1 MALRFSIRDFQRR
14 SAAFFLERL
23 RSRLL
28 PTGMLL
34 ILLLQQLLLLLLLLW
49 VLLSSLIL
57 VEMTELSTIIVDSDD
72 NTIDEIIGF
81 IVSGSAVLV
90 NDPVVFNSAVLVSR
104 SFVRR
109 RSFILNVVVVG
120 WKRWVRLRL
129 RRPGK
134 AE

>member
-1 MALRFSIRDFQRR
+1 
-14 SAAFFLERL
+14 
-23 RSRLL
+23 
-28 PTGMLL
+28 
-34 ILLLQQLLLLLLLLW
+34 
-49 VLLSSLIL
+49 
-57 VEMTELSTIIVDSDD
+57 MTELSTIIVDSDD

-109 RSFILNVVVVG
+109 RSFILNDIVG

-129 RRPGK
+129 RRPVK